1 MTRGT
6 LRYCPE
12 CRQAWPRGAEFDL
25 RSFRWLDDLP
35 RAVSP
40 SNIDCVIHD
49 GAGGRDRFL
58 VLETKR
64 PSEAIEPG
72 QAWLLRALAGVN
84 PERVFVRLLVGSVG
98 ELHVHRVDR
107 DSIEDS
113 GYTTTAPA
121 FRVAVA
127 SFLGGAR
134 WRDAE
139 APLANT
145 HRPAQPARVAFGPCL
160 AVTPDGNGEC
170 YEPSGHV
177 GPHKTKDMSDI
188 WPKVAA

>member
-64 PSEAIEPG
+64 PTESIDAG
-72 QAWLLRALAGVN
+72 QAWLLRALAGVSL
-84 PERVFVRLLVGSVG
+84 ERVFVRLLVGSVDA
-98 ELHVHRVDR
+98 LHVHRVTR
-107 DSIEDS
+107 EAIEEP
-113 GYTTTAPA
+113 GYTTTAGA
-121 FRVAVA
+121 FRGAVA
-127 SFLGGAR
+127 SFLNGER

-139 APLANT
+139 ARLTSPQ
-145 HRPAQPARVAFGPCL
+145 RSVRVAAPAFGPCM
-160 AVTPDGNGEC
+160 APTPDGRGVC
-170 YEPSGHV
+170 FEPVGHV

>member
-1 MTRGT
+1 MTRGA

-64 PSEAIEPG
+64 PAETLEPG

-84 PERVFVRLLVGSVG
+84 PERVFVRLLVGSVS

-107 DSIEDS
+107 EAIADT
-113 GYTTTAPA
+113 GYTTTAA
-121 FRVAVA
+121 SFRSAVA
-127 SFLGGAR
+127 SFLSGGR

-139 APLANT
+139 ARIAGMR
-145 HRPAQPARVAFGPCL
+145 RPVPSVAFGPCL
-160 AVTPDGNGEC
+160 AMTPDGNAEC
-170 YEPSGHV
+170 FEPSGHV
-177 GPHKTKDMSDI
+177 GPHKSKDMSDV